1 MKTKTEGRM
10 EAKTR
15 KLVPIDVKEP
25 IWTRFFMVAPLVI
38 VGTREGDHF
47 NLAPKHMATPV
58 GWDNYFAF
66 VCTPRHS
73 TYRNMRESGYFTV
86 SFPKP
91 SQVVL
96 ASITAEPRCG
106 EEREKPDLEHL
117 STFPATNIDG
127 VFLEDSYL
135 FFECKME
142 KIIDGFGKFSI
153 IVGFVEAVLV
163 DEDYVRRTELDDS
176 RMINE
181 APLLAYLSPGRYAAI
196 KNTNTFPFPSGFEP

>member
-1 MKTKTEGRM
+1 M

-15 KLVPIDVKEP
+15 KLVTIDVEEP
-25 IWTRFFMVAPLVI
+25 IWPRFFTVAPLVI
-38 VGTREGDHF
+38 VGTKEGDHF

-66 VCTPRHS
+66 VCTPKHS
-73 TYRNMRESGYFTV
+73 TYRNVGESGFFTV

-96 ASITAEPRCG
+96 TSITAEPRCG
-106 EEREKPDLEHL
+106 EERRKPDLEQL
-117 STFPATNIDG
+117 PTFPATKIDG
-127 VFLEDSYL
+127 VFLEDAYL

-142 KIIDGFGKFSI
+142 KVIDGFGKSSI
-153 IVGFVEAVLV
+153 IVGFVEAVHV
-163 DEDYVRRTELDDS
+163 DEDYVRRSEVDEG

-181 APLLAYLSPGRYAAI
+181 APLMAYLSPGRYAAI
-196 KNTNTFPFPSGFEP
+196 KKTIAFPFPSGFEP

>member
-1 MKTKTEGRM
+1 MAETTRM
-10 EAKTR
+10 
-15 KLVPIDVKEP
+15 LVPIDVKDP

-38 VGTREGDHF
+38 VGTKEGDHF

-66 VCTPRHS
+66 VCTPKHS
-73 TYRNMRESGYFTV
+73 TYRNVTKTGFFSV

-96 ASITAEPRCG
+96 TSITAAPRCG
-106 EEREKPDLEHL
+106 EESEKPNLDNLP
-117 STFPATNIDG
+117 TFPATKIEG
-127 VFLEDSYL
+127 VFLEDAYL

-142 KIIDGFGKFSI
+142 KIIDGFGEYSI
-153 IVGFVEAVLV
+153 IVGFVEAVHV
-163 DEDYVRRTELDDS
+163 DEEYVRRSELDDG

-181 APLLAYLSPGRYAAI
+181 APLLAYVSPGRYAAI
-196 KNTNTFPFPSGFEP
+196 KKTNAFPFPSGFDP